1 MMNSNK
7 RPFRHQQFSHQQRPS
22 KQQDRSISCIY
33 GVPSDDPLTGPNAD
47 PPSVRSNRVPF
58 SRSNQA
64 QPSNRTNGSLAL
76 VPPTTTTTTVNHT
89 LEQKPM
95 YTCQVCQNLD
105 FHTQQALQEHVSSHV
120 QCSHCS
126 FTASKKITH
135 AHFLS
140 AHGKFSSG
148 GFQQVAVN
156 IPGFKPQLFQV
167 CVGNDPEEIKKWI
180 DERRKNYPTR
190 ANILRKQS
198 TSTKSNHQDT
208 IPSNIASSSTSC
220 TLPKKTNNDNNSN
233 NNNALESLMAGYYD
247 SSSEDESPEKQDVE
261 GNSSVTL
268 QPTQNASPQTN
279 CLKSSDMNNVDD
291 TTNSSEHQKDGNTNS
306 HRPTC
311 RYFLS
316 GKCKNGYQCRFLH
329 DNAASSGTSKTKT
342 QGHVAKRQKIKDV
355 RNTSLLRKLLDN
367 DIRREAS
374 LTLQLLRYIVN
385 SNFFQPPQK
394 ILEGDK

>member
-1 MMNSNK
+1 MNSNK
-7 RPFRHQQFSHQQRPS
+7 RPFRHQQFSQQQGPS
-22 KQQDRSISCIY
+22 KQRNRSISCIY
-33 GVPSDDPLTGPNAD
+33 GVPSDDPLTGANTD
-47 PPSVRSNRVPF
+47 SPPVQPQLFHSNRVPF

-64 QPSNRTNGSLAL
+64 PPSNRTNGSVAL
-76 VPPTTTTTTVNHT
+76 VPTTTVNHT
-89 LEQKPM
+89 LEQQPI
-95 YTCQVCQNLD
+95 YTCQVCQNLE
-105 FHTQQALQEHVSSHV
+105 FHTQQAWQEHVSSHV

-156 IPGFKPQLFQV
+156 IPGFKPQFFQV

-190 ANILRKQS
+190 VNIMRKQS
-198 TSTKSNHQDT
+198 KSTKSNQDS
-208 IPSNIASSSTSC
+208 IPSNIAGSSTSC
-220 TLPKKTNNDNNSN
+220 NLPKKTTNDDDNSN
-233 NNNALESLMAGYYD
+233 KNNALESLMAGYYD
-247 SSSEDESPEKQDVE
+247 SASEEESSEKRDVE
-261 GNSSVTL
+261 VNSSITL
-268 QPTQNASPQTN
+268 QPTQNASPQSN
-279 CLKSSDMNNVDD
+279 SLKSSDRDNADDATNNAERH
-291 TTNSSEHQKDGNTNS
+291 NKS

-316 GKCKNGYQCRFLH
+316 GKCKNGYQCRFSH
-329 DNAASSGTSKTKT
+329 DSTATTGASTTKK
-342 QGHVAKRQKIKDV
+342 QGHVAERQKIKDV
-355 RNTSLLRKLLDN
+355 KNTSLLRKLLDN

-385 SNFFQPPQK
+385 SNFFQPPQVVS
-394 ILEGDK
+394 ESDK